1 MPAPVNGL
9 PPIVPA
15 ALEHGWSIVP
25 CGPDKKALV
34 EWAPLQTTRPTLERV
49 QRWHA
54 ELHPAAYAVVT
65 GKISGVAVA
74 DFDGAAGQE
83 TMRKYGIRPHV
94 RSGSGGGHEYLEY
107 PGFHV
112 PTWNGKQKTA
122 LQKILPGTDLKGDGG
137 YAIFW
142 GRNANGAYKRLR
154 PLGKPDPWAGELVDV
169 LMVLLER
176 AGTGH
181 GSGRHS
187 DSSPGIEE
195 RVPADEILAVY
206 LRRECNGAGRN
217 DTGFDLAVQLR
228 DNDYSE
234 EEATAVMLEY
244 AAAVKTVNTKGH
256 PELYSEEEVR
266 ATLRSVYGR
275 PRRNPW
281 VPHGYAGRVAGTNEA
296 ANAEQRA
303 DQQARAGDEWPQPE
317 PLGEALPPVLPFD
330 ERLLPAALR
339 PLVVDVAERMQVP
352 MDFPAAAVMLC
363 LAGAVNRRAL
373 VQPKDG
379 DPSWV
384 VVPNLWGAVI
394 GPPGYMKTP
403 ALQAPTRILN
413 RIQACWRS
421 EHADAMR
428 QYTQAKEEF
437 DLRLTAW
444 KEEFKK
450 AVKKGRPAPARPPGE
465 PEKPQLRRLLVNDA
479 TCEAMHETMAAN
491 PAGILVV
498 RDELTGWLAQL
509 DKPGREGERA
519 FCLQAW
525 NGDTPF
531 TLDRIGRGTTHVPNC
546 CMSMVGG
553 ITPGRLRSY
562 LADALQDGP
571 TNDGLIQRFQVM
583 VWPDTEQEWAP
594 VNKPANK
601 SAEAAAESIFR
612 QVIELDVENPRRFF
626 FEMDAQEL
634 FWAWLAELEAKV
646 RGNDL
651 HPALTSHLAKY
662 RSFMPSLALL
672 TCVADKPDG
681 DAISLDD
688 ARRAAAFCEYC
699 ESHARRVYSCVIT
712 PQMRAAH
719 ELAGKIRQHK
729 VGASGVF
736 SCRRDVYLKGWAGLT
751 SPELVKQ
758 AAEVCE
764 DANWIR
770 RLVDQQ
776 NPAGGRPPDRYAIN
790 PRLWR

>member
-1 MPAPVNGL
+1 M
-9 PPIVPA
+9 
-15 ALEHGWSIVP
+15 
-25 CGPDKKALV
+25 
-34 EWAPLQTTRPTLERV
+34 
-49 QRWHA
+49 
-54 ELHPAAYAVVT
+54 
-65 GKISGVAVA
+65 
-74 DFDGAAGQE
+74 F
-83 TMRKYGIRPHV
+83 
-94 RSGSGGGHEYLEY
+94 
-107 PGFHV
+107 
-112 PTWNGKQKTA
+112 
-122 LQKILPGTDLKGDGG
+122 
-137 YAIFW
+137 
-142 GRNANGAYKRLR
+142 
-154 PLGKPDPWAGELVDV
+154 
-169 LMVLLER
+169 
-176 AGTGH
+176 
-181 GSGRHS
+181 
-187 DSSPGIEE
+187 
-195 RVPADEILAVY
+195 
-206 LRRECNGAGRN
+206 
-217 DTGFDLAVQLR
+217 
-228 DNDYSE
+228 
-234 EEATAVMLEY
+234 EY
-244 AAAVKTVNTKGH
+244 AAAVKAVNTKGDLE
-256 PELYSEEEVR
+256 PYSEAEVR
-266 ATLRSVYGR
+266 ATMRSVYGR
-275 PRRNPW
+275 PPRNPW
-281 VPHGYAGRVAGTNEA
+281 IQQGHAGHAAGPSDA
-296 ANAEQRA
+296 PNAEQHA
-303 DQQARAGDEWPQPE
+303 GQQASAEDEWPQPE
-317 PLGEALPPVLPFD
+317 TLGEVLPRVLPFN

-352 MDFPAAAVMLC
+352 IDFPAAAAMLC

-373 VQPKDG
+373 VQPKDA

-394 GPPGYMKTP
+394 GAPGYMKSP

-413 RIQACWRS
+413 RIQDCWHA

-428 QYTQAKEEF
+428 QYAQAKEEF

-450 AVKKGRPAPARPPGE
+450 AVKKGRPAPARPAGE
-465 PEKPQLRRLLVNDA
+465 PEKPSLRRLLVNDA
-479 TCEAMHETMAAN
+479 TFEAMHETMAGN

-571 TNDGLIQRFQVM
+571 TNDGLIQRFQIL
-583 VWPDTEQEWAP
+583 VWPDTEPEWAP
-594 VNKPANK
+594 VNKPANRN
-601 SAEAAAESIFR
+601 AESEAESVFR
-612 QVIELDVENPRRFF
+612 RVIELDVENPRRFF

-662 RSFMPSLALL
+662 RSLMPSLALL
-672 TCVADKPDG
+672 ICVADKPEG
-681 DAISLDD
+681 EAISLDD
-688 ARRAAAFCEYC
+688 ARRAAAFCDYC

-719 ELAGKIRQHK
+719 ELAGKIKQHK
-729 VGASGVF
+729 VGANGAF
-736 SCRRDVYLKGWAGLT
+736 SSRRDVYLKGWAGLT

-758 AAEVCE
+758 ALEVLE

-770 RLVDQQ
+770 RLVNQP
-776 NPAGGRPPDRYAIN
+776 NPAGGRPSDRYVIN
-790 PRLWR
+790 PRLWK